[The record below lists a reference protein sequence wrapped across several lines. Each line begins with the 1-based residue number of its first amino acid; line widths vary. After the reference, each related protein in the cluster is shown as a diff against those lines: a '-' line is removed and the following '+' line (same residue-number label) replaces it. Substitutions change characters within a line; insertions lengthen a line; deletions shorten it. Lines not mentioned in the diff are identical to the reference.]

1 MPNKTVNHVSHKKSV
16 VTENGRPKLP
26 TQDQM
31 VYGEIAINYAKDVET
46 ISLKNN
52 SDEIVTFSSDKV
64 IETKIAES
72 NNLLLDG
79 LNGSIV
85 MSMTTARAHDGE
97 SPTTQAYYGSK
108 DALNAVLS
116 HMKIGTFK
124 KGKLIK
130 ECAPGRITATRSG
143 EPIAIDGT
151 DGDVMLYTD
160 TVMYRDRATIDG
172 LTVSG
177 STATSHNVIGLG
189 LVPHMIGTK
198 EAKKFE
204 PFAITPHYATKDVKL
219 DWDSQACP
227 HSIYNPNLVTGN
239 YKTTPTVF
247 KEKFKENGKGYM
259 PGNVNSLDSS
269 YRARKKDGGY
279 QGLYYEF
286 YENWLIAMYLE
297 LGSMNFTEENLFGK
311 GCTWYLPNDE
321 DWFNAEGYDGTSGL
335 KQVHSDGT
343 LVGYGTGMDD
353 DYGDDHIML
362 AHPIEAL
369 VGDTYYDFTESLESI
384 RIMDAIVKANL
395 VDQMAPNKLFTYDAD
410 GNAVAA
416 DSNVD
421 VTTSANMVPNKK
433 YFTVRN
439 VPNCQGLAD
448 GVMTAVVNIFVK
460 LTMNDSSGDSVI
472 WKFSHPV
479 YRGLELFS
487 GMVPQ
492 LEGIYWVQGN
502 TYDGS
507 TNTSWQEFYYAN
519 SCDDLD
525 YLSGCTTAL
534 DDTMS
539 SGETTSAQTLSFGLD
554 ENMPLML
561 SGLTKGYYTSGNP
574 YGWSTATNYNQSLYA
589 HTAFG
594 GGESTYECG
603 YILKEGKSYD
613 GLYTQG
619 IRYIYESNMS
629 GRWVNASAAG
639 CDLYFDYASRML
651 LAGESVR
658 CGANDYACGFSHGHI
673 TLT

>member
-1 MPNKTVNHVSHKKSV
+1 MSNKTVNYVSHKKSV
-16 VTENGRPKLP
+16 VTENGKPKLP
-26 TQDQM
+26 TKDQI

-46 ISLKNN
+46 MSIKNN
-52 SDEIVTFSSDKV
+52 SDEIVTFSLDKA
-64 IETKIAES
+64 IEKKIAES
-72 NNLLLDG
+72 KKVILDG

-85 MSMTTARAHDGE
+85 MDVTMARAHDGS
-97 SPTTQAYYGSK
+97 SPTTQLYYGSK
-108 DALNAVLS
+108 DALNEVLS

-177 STATSHNVIGLG
+177 STATTHNVIGLG

-198 EAKKFE
+198 DAKKFE
-204 PFAITPHYATKDVKL
+204 PFAITPHYATNDVKL
-219 DWDSQACP
+219 DWDLQACP
-227 HSIYNPNLVTGN
+227 HSIYNPNLATGN
-239 YKTTPTVF
+239 YATPTAKFNETF
-247 KEKFKENGKGYM
+247 KANGNGYM
-259 PGNVNSLDSS
+259 PGYINSLDMS

-286 YENWLIAMYLE
+286 YENWLIAMFLE
-297 LGSMNFTEENLFGK
+297 LGSMYFTADNLFGK
-311 GCTWYLPNDE
+311 GCTCYYPND
-321 DWFNAEGYDGTSGL
+321 DNWFNAEGSDGVSGL
-335 KQVHSDGT
+335 KRVHSDGT
-343 LVGYGTGMDD
+343 KVGYGTC
-353 DYGDDHIML
+353 ML
-362 AHPIEAL
+362 DTNSGNTLGLIHPIQSL
-369 VGDTYYDFTESLESI
+369 VGNSYYDFTESLESI

-395 VDQMAPNKLFTYDAD
+395 VDQMAPNKLFTYDSN

-421 VTTSANMVPNKK
+421 VTTGANMIPNKK

-439 VPNCQGLAD
+439 VPNCQGLAN

-487 GMVPQ
+487 GMFTQ

-507 TNTSWQEFYYAN
+507 KNTSWQEFYYAN

-539 SGETTSAQTLSFGLD
+539 SGETTSAQTLSWGLED
-554 ENMPLML
+554 KMPLML
-561 SGLTKGYYTSGNP
+561 SGLTNGYYTSGNP
-574 YGWSTATNYNQSLYA
+574 NGWASATNYNQSLYA

-594 GGESTYECG
+594 ASESTYECG
-603 YILKEGKSYD
+603 YMWKHGSSGH
-613 GLYTQG
+613 GLHAPNY
-619 IRYIYESNMS
+619 YPSNSNLS
-629 GRWVNASAAG
+629 GRWVNASVAG
-639 CDLYFDYASRML
+639 CRLPYGR
-651 LAGESVR
+651 AGRTLDAHSSVR
-658 CGANDYACGFSHGHI
+658 DGNDAFAGGFAHGHI
-673 TLT
+673 TLA

>member
-1 MPNKTVNHVSHKKSV
+1 MSNKTVNYVSHKKSV
-16 VTENGRPKLP
+16 VTENGKPKLP
-26 TQDQM
+26 TQDQI

-46 ISLKNN
+46 MSLKNN
-52 SDEIVTFSSDKV
+52 SDEIVTFSLDKA
-64 IETKIAES
+64 IEKKIAEAKKVI
-72 NNLLLDG
+72 LDG

-85 MSMTTARAHDGE
+85 MSMTTARAHDGV
-97 SPTTQAYYGSK
+97 SPTTQVYYGSK

-172 LTVSG
+172 LTVSE
-177 STATSHNVIGLG
+177 STATTHNVIGLG
-189 LVPHMIGTK
+189 LVPHMIGKK

-204 PFAITPHYATKDVKL
+204 PFAITPHYATRDVQL

-227 HSIYNPNLVTGN
+227 HSIYNPNLETGN
-239 YKTTPTVF
+239 YKTPTPLF
-247 KEKFKENGKGYM
+247 KETFKVNGNGYM
-259 PGNVNSLDSS
+259 QGYIGSFDSS

-286 YENWLIAMYLE
+286 CENWLIAMYLE
-297 LGSMNFTEENLFGK
+297 LGTMYFTADNLFGR
-311 GCTWYLPNDE
+311 GCTDYRPNDAN
-321 DWFNAEGYDGTSGL
+321 WFNSEGSDGVSGL
-335 KQVHSDGT
+335 KRVHSNGT
-343 LVGYGTGMDD
+343 HVGYEPCKGKIKG
-353 DYGDDHIML
+353 
-362 AHPIEAL
+362 L
-369 VGDTYYDFTESLESI
+369 VGDYNYDFTESLESI

-395 VDQMAPNKLFTYDAD
+395 VDQIAPNKLFTYDAD

-416 DSNVD
+416 DDNVD
-421 VTTSANMVPNKK
+421 VTTGANMVPNKK

-460 LTMNDSSGDSVI
+460 LTMNDDSGDSVI

-487 GMVPQ
+487 GMLTQ
-492 LEGIYWVQGN
+492 LEGIYWVIGN

-507 TNTSWQEFYYAN
+507 KNTSWQEFSYAN

-525 YLSGCTTAL
+525 YLSGCTT
-534 DDTMS
+534 DIDTNMS
-539 SGETTSAQTLSFGLD
+539 KNATTSAQTLSFGLD
-554 ENMPLML
+554 ENIPLML
-561 SGLTKGYYTSGNP
+561 SGLTKGYYTIGNP
-574 YGWSTATNYNQSLYA
+574 DGYASATNYNQSLYA

-594 GGESTYECG
+594 RDYTKYECA
-603 YILKEGKSYD
+603 YIWKYGSSWD
-613 GLYTQG
+613 GLHG
-619 IRYIYESNMS
+619 GGPGSSNLS
-629 GRWVNASAAG
+629 GRWVNASVAG
-639 CDLYFDYASRML
+639 CALYSGYYWRSLYAV
-651 LAGESVR
+651 ASVR
-658 CGANDYACGFSHGHI
+658 RGRDIYAGGFSHGHI

>member
-26 TQDQM
+26 TQDQI

-46 ISLKNN
+46 ISIKNN
-52 SDEIVTFSSDKV
+52 SDEIVTRSSDKV
-64 IETKIAES
+64 IEKKIAES
-72 NNLLLDG
+72 NKLILDG

-85 MSMTTARAHDGE
+85 MDMTTARAHDGV
-97 SPTTQAYYGSK
+97 SPTTQIYYGSK
-108 DALNAVLS
+108 DALNLVLS

-124 KGKLIK
+124 NGKLIK

-160 TVMYRDRATIDG
+160 TVLYRDRATIDG

-177 STATSHNVIGLG
+177 STATTHNVIGLG
-189 LVPHMIGTK
+189 LVPHMIGSK
-198 EAKKFE
+198 DAKKFE

-227 HSIYNPNLVTGN
+227 HSIYNPNLETGN
-239 YKTTPTVF
+239 YRKPIA
-247 KEKFKENGKGYM
+247 KFKETFKANGKGYM
-259 PGNVNSLDSS
+259 PGFVSSFDSS

-286 YENWLIAMYLE
+286 YENWLIAMFLE
-297 LGSMNFTEENLFGK
+297 LGSMHFTADNLFGK
-311 GCTWYLPNDE
+311 GCTCYYPND
-321 DWFNAEGYDGTSGL
+321 DYWFNAEGNDGVSGL
-335 KQVHSDGT
+335 KRVHSNGT
-343 LVGYGTGMDD
+343 KVGYGRCMTDYNSGNTLGMKN
-353 DYGDDHIML
+353 
-362 AHPIEAL
+362 PIEAL
-369 VGDTYYDFTESLESI
+369 VGNKFFDFTESLESI

-395 VDQMAPNKLFTYDAD
+395 VDQIAPNKLFTYDAD

-421 VTTSANMVPNKK
+421 VTTGANMVPNKK

-479 YRGLELFS
+479 YRGLELLS
-487 GMVPQ
+487 GMFTQ
-492 LEGIYWVQGN
+492 LEGIHWVMGN
-502 TYDGS
+502 TYNGS
-507 TNTSWQEFYYAN
+507 TNSSWQEFYYAN

-525 YLSGCTTAL
+525 YLSGCSRAI
-534 DDTMS
+534 DDS
-539 SGETTSAQTLSFGLD
+539 LNSNAATSAQTLSWGLED
-554 ENMPLML
+554 KMPLML
-561 SGLTKGYYTSGNP
+561 SGLTNGYYTSGNP
-574 YGWSTATNYNQSLYA
+574 DGLASATNYNQSLYA

-603 YILKEGKSYD
+603 YMWKYGSSVN
-613 GLYTQG
+613 GLHIPNGYPNK
-619 IRYIYESNMS
+619 SNMS
-629 GRWVNASAAG
+629 GRWVNGSVAG
-639 CDLYFDYASRML
+639 CCLADAYAGRTFAANS
-651 LAGESVR
+651 SVR
-658 CGANDYACGFSHGHI
+658 RGNDRYAGGFSHGHI
-673 TLT
+673 TLA

>member
-1 MPNKTVNHVSHKKSV
+1 MSNKTVNHISHKKSV
-16 VTENGRPKLP
+16 VVENERPKLP
-26 TQDQM
+26 TQEQIA
-31 VYGEIAINYAKDVET
+31 YGEIAINYAKDVET
-46 ISLKNN
+46 MSLKNN
-52 SDEIVTFSSDKV
+52 SDEIVTRSSDKI
-64 IETKIAES
+64 IEKKIAEA
-72 NNLLLDG
+72 NQLILDG

-124 KGKLIK
+124 NGKLVK

-160 TVMYRDRATIDG
+160 TDMYRDRATMDE

-177 STATSHNVIGLG
+177 STATTHNVIGLG

-198 EAKKFE
+198 DAKKFE

-219 DWDSQACP
+219 DWDSQPCP
-227 HSIYNPNLVTGN
+227 HSIYNPNLETGN
-239 YKTTPTVF
+239 YRTPTA
-247 KEKFKENGKGYM
+247 KFKETFKANGNGYM
-259 PGNVNSLDSS
+259 PGYVSSFDSS

-286 YENWLIAMYLE
+286 YENWLIAMFLE
-297 LGSMNFTEENLFGK
+297 LGSMYFTADNLFGK
-311 GCTWYLPNDE
+311 GCTCYYPSDDN
-321 DWFNAEGYDGTSGL
+321 WFNAEGSDGVSGL
-335 KQVHSDGT
+335 KRVHSDGT
-343 LVGYGTGMDD
+343 LVGYGRCMNDTNKILG
-353 DYGDDHIML
+353 L
-362 AHPIEAL
+362 QHPIQSL
-369 VGDTYYDFTESLESI
+369 VGNSYYDFTESLESI

-395 VDQMAPNKLFTYDAD
+395 VDQMAPNKLFTYGAD

-421 VTTSANMVPNKK
+421 VTTGANMVPNKK

-472 WKFSHPV
+472 WKFSHLV
-479 YRGLELFS
+479 YRGLELLS
-487 GMVPQ
+487 GMFTQ
-492 LEGIYWVQGN
+492 LEGIHWVMGN
-502 TYDGS
+502 TYNGS
-507 TNTSWQEFYYAN
+507 TNSSWQEFYYAN

-525 YLSGCTTAL
+525 YLSGCTKAIDNSL
-534 DDTMS
+534 NS
-539 SGETTSAQTLSFGLD
+539 SETTSAQTLSFGL
-554 ENMPLML
+554 EGNMPLML
-561 SGLTKGYYTSGNP
+561 SGLTNGYYTSGNP
-574 YGWSTATNYNQSLYA
+574 NGWAKSTNYNQSLYA

-603 YILKEGKSYD
+603 YMWKSGSSWD
-613 GLYTQG
+613 GLHAPSG
-619 IRYIYESNMS
+619 WPNKSNLS
-629 GRWVNASAAG
+629 GRWVNASVAG
-639 CDLYFDYASRML
+639 CDLHNVD
-651 LAGESVR
+651 AGRSLRADDSVR
-658 CGANDYACGFSHGHI
+658 CGYDYYAGGFSHGHI
-673 TLT
+673 TLG

>member
-1 MPNKTVNHVSHKKSV
+1 MSNKTVNHVSHKKSV
-16 VTENGRPKLP
+16 VVENGKPKLP
-26 TQDQM
+26 TPDQI

-52 SDEIVTFSSDKV
+52 SDEIVTRSSDKI
-64 IETKIAES
+64 IEKKIAES
-72 NNLLLDG
+72 NKLILDG
-79 LNGSIV
+79 LNGSVV
-85 MSMTTARAHDGE
+85 MSMATARAHDGE
-97 SPTTQAYYGSK
+97 SPTTQTYYGSK

-172 LTVSG
+172 LTVSE

-189 LVPHMIGTK
+189 LVPHMVGSK

-227 HSIYNPNLVTGN
+227 HSIYNPNLETGN
-239 YKTTPTVF
+239 YRRPTA
-247 KEKFKENGKGYM
+247 KFKETFKANGNGYM
-259 PGNVNSLDSS
+259 PGSVSSFDMS

-297 LGSMNFTEENLFGK
+297 LGSMYFTANDSFGK
-311 GCTWYLPNDE
+311 GCTSYYPDDSN
-321 DWFNAEGYDGTSGL
+321 WFNAEGSDGVSGL
-335 KQVHSDGT
+335 KRVTSSGT
-343 LVGYGTGMDD
+343 LVGYGRCMSDTNSGKTL
-353 DYGDDHIML
+353 GL
-362 AHPIEAL
+362 TNPIEAL
-369 VGDTYYDFTESLESI
+369 VGTSQYDFTESLESI

-395 VDQMAPNKLFTYDAD
+395 VDQIAPNKLFTYDAD

-421 VTTSANMVPNKK
+421 VTTGANMVPNKK

-460 LTMNDSSGDSVI
+460 LTINNSRTDSVI

-479 YRGLELFS
+479 YRGLELLS
-487 GMVPQ
+487 GMFTQ
-492 LEGIYWVQGN
+492 LEGIHWVMGN

-507 TNTSWQEFYYAN
+507 KNTSWQEFYYAN

-525 YLSGCTTAL
+525 YLSGCTRDI
-534 DDTMS
+534 DDS
-539 SGETTSAQTLSFGLD
+539 LNSNAATSAQTLSFGLD
-554 ENMPLML
+554 DNIPLML
-561 SGLTKGYYTSGNP
+561 SGLTKGYYTSDNP
-574 YGWSTATNYNQSLYA
+574 NKWAKATNYNLSLYA

-603 YILKEGKSYD
+603 YMWKYGYSGD
-613 GLYTQG
+613 GLHAPNGYPNQ
-619 IRYIYESNMS
+619 SNLS
-629 GRWVNASAAG
+629 GRWVNASVAG
-639 CDLYFDYASRML
+639 CPLRNGF
-651 LAGESVR
+651 AGRTLSARDSVR
-658 CGANDYACGFSHGHI
+658 YGNGYYAGGFAHGHI
-673 TLT
+673 TLA

>member
-1 MPNKTVNHVSHKKSV
+1 MPNKTVNHISHKKSV
-16 VTENGRPKLP
+16 VTEDGRPKLP
-26 TQDQM
+26 TSDQI

-52 SDEIVTFSSDKV
+52 SDEIVTFSSDKI
-64 IETKIAES
+64 IEKKIAES
-72 NNLLLDG
+72 NNLLLDY

-85 MSMTTARAHDGE
+85 MSMTTARAHDGV
-97 SPTTQAYYGSK
+97 SPTTQIYYGSK

-160 TVMYRDRATIDG
+160 TVLYRDRATIDG

-177 STATSHNVIGLG
+177 STATTHNVIGLG
-189 LVPHMIGTK
+189 LVPHMIGKK

-204 PFAITPHYATKDVKL
+204 PFAITPHYATNDVKL

-227 HSIYNPNLVTGN
+227 HSIYNPNLETGN
-239 YKTTPTVF
+239 YKTPTPLF
-247 KEKFKENGKGYM
+247 KETFKENGKGYM
-259 PGNVNSLDSS
+259 PGYVGSFDSS

-297 LGSMNFTEENLFGK
+297 LGSMYFTADNLFGK
-311 GCTWYLPNDE
+311 GCTDYRPNDAN
-321 DWFNAEGYDGTSGL
+321 WFNSEGSDGVSGI
-335 KQVHSDGT
+335 KRVTSDGT
-343 LVGYGTGMDD
+343 HVGYEPCKGKIKG
-353 DYGDDHIML
+353 
-362 AHPIEAL
+362 L
-369 VGDTYYDFTESLESI
+369 VGDYNYDFTESLESI

-395 VDQMAPNKLFTYDAD
+395 VDQIAPNKLFTYDSN

-416 DSNVD
+416 DDNVD
-421 VTTSANMVPNKK
+421 VTTGANMVPNKK

-460 LTMNDSSGDSVI
+460 LTMNDDSGDSVI

-487 GMVPQ
+487 GMLTQ
-492 LEGIYWVQGN
+492 LEGIYWVIGN

-507 TNTSWQEFYYAN
+507 TNSDWQEFYYAN

-525 YLSGCTTAL
+525 YFSGCTTAV
-534 DDTMS
+534 DTNMS
-539 SGETTSAQTLSFGLD
+539 KNAATSAQTLSFGLG
-554 ENMPLML
+554 ENIPLML
-561 SGLTKGYYTSGNP
+561 SGLTKGYYTIGHPEGNA
-574 YGWSTATNYNQSLYA
+574 SATNYNQSLYA

-594 GGESTYECG
+594 RDYTKYECA
-603 YILKEGKSYD
+603 YIWKYGTSWD
-613 GLYTQG
+613 GLHG
-619 IRYIYESNMS
+619 GNPGSSNLS
-629 GRWVNASAAG
+629 GRWVNASVAG
-639 CDLYFDYASRML
+639 CALYSGYYWRTLYAV
-651 LAGESVR
+651 ASVR
-658 CGANDYACGFSHGHI
+658 RGRDVYAGGFSHGHI
-673 TLT
+673 TLA

>member
-1 MPNKTVNHVSHKKSV
+1 MSNKTVNHISHKKSV
-16 VTENGRPKLP
+16 VVEDGRPKLP
-26 TQDQM
+26 TQDQI
-31 VYGEIAINYAKDVET
+31 VYGELAINYAKDVET

-52 SDEIVTFSSDKV
+52 SDEIVTRSSDKV
-64 IETKIAES
+64 IEKKIAEA
-72 NNLLLDG
+72 NQLILDG

-85 MSMTTARAHDGE
+85 MSMTTARAHDGV

-177 STATSHNVIGLG
+177 SSATTHNVIGLG
-189 LVPHMIGTK
+189 LVPHMVGTK

-227 HSIYNPNLVTGN
+227 HSIYNPNLETGN
-239 YKTTPTVF
+239 YKTPTAKFNETF
-247 KEKFKENGKGYM
+247 KANGNGYM
-259 PGNVNSLDSS
+259 PGKVSSFDSS

-297 LGSMNFTEENLFGK
+297 LGSMNFTADNVFGK
-311 GCTWYLPNDE
+311 GCTCYYPND
-321 DWFNAEGYDGTSGL
+321 DNWFNAEGSDGVSGL
-335 KQVHSDGT
+335 KRVHSDGT
-343 LVGYGTGMDD
+343 LVGYGKCMKDTNSGNTLGLKSPM
-353 DYGDDHIML
+353 
-362 AHPIEAL
+362 EAL
-369 VGDTYYDFTESLESI
+369 VGTSYYDFTESLESI

-395 VDQMAPNKLFTYDAD
+395 VDQIAPNKLFTYDSN

-416 DSNVD
+416 NSNVD
-421 VTTSANMVPNKK
+421 VTTGANMVPNKK

-479 YRGLELFS
+479 YRGLELLS
-487 GMVPQ
+487 GMFTQ
-492 LEGIYWVQGN
+492 LEGIYWVMGN
-502 TYDGS
+502 TTDGS
-507 TNTSWQEFYYAN
+507 KNTSWQEFYYAN

-525 YLSGCTTAL
+525 YLSGCTKAI
-534 DDTMS
+534 DTNMS
-539 SGETTSAQTLSFGLD
+539 KNAATSAQTLSRGLD
-554 ENMPLML
+554 ENIPLML
-561 SGLTKGYYTSGNP
+561 SGLTNGYYTSGNP
-574 YGWSTATNYNQSLYA
+574 YGWAKATNYNQSLYA

-594 GGESTYECG
+594 GGESTYECAYIRKDG
-603 YILKEGKSYD
+603 YSYEA
-613 GLYTQG
+613 LP
-619 IRYIYESNMS
+619 SNNLS
-629 GRWVNASAAG
+629 GRWVNASVAG
-639 CDLYFDYASRML
+639 CDLSDSN
-651 LAGESVR
+651 AGRTLSDIHSVR
-658 CGANDYACGFSHGHI
+658 HSNGDFACGFSHGHI

>member
-1 MPNKTVNHVSHKKSV
+1 MSNKTVNHVSHKKSV
-16 VTENGRPKLP
+16 VTEDGRPKLP
-26 TQDQM
+26 TQDQI

-46 ISLKNN
+46 ISIKNN
-52 SDEIVTFSSDKV
+52 SDEIVTRSSDKI
-64 IETKIAES
+64 IEKKIAES
-72 NNLLLDG
+72 NKLIFDG

-85 MSMTTARAHDGE
+85 MDVTMARAHDGS
-97 SPTTQAYYGSK
+97 SPTTQLYYGSK
-108 DALNAVLS
+108 DALNEVLS

-130 ECAPGRITATRSG
+130 ECAPGRITVTRSG

-177 STATSHNVIGLG
+177 STATTHNVIGLG
-189 LVPHMIGTK
+189 LVPHMVGNK

-204 PFAITPHYATKDVKL
+204 PFAITPHYATNDVQL
-219 DWDSQACP
+219 DWDSQPCP
-227 HSIYNPNLVTGN
+227 HSIYNPNLETGN
-239 YKTTPTVF
+239 YEPPTP
-247 KEKFKENGKGYM
+247 KFKETFKANGNGYVA
-259 PGNVNSLDSS
+259 GFASS
-269 YRARKKDGGY
+269 FYSSDDARKKDGGY

-297 LGSMNFTEENLFGK
+297 LGSMNFTDTNLFGL
-311 GCTWYLPNDE
+311 GCTWSLPFDE
-321 DWFNAEGYDGTSGL
+321 YWFNAEGDDGVGGL
-335 KQVHSDGT
+335 KHVHSDGT
-343 LVGYGTGMDD
+343 LIGYGSYVNDEGNDD
-353 DYGDDHIML
+353 KLGL
-362 AHPIEAL
+362 KNPIEAL
-369 VGDTYYDFTESLESI
+369 VGKAACDFTESLESI

-395 VDQMAPNKLFTYDAD
+395 VDQIAPNKLFTYDDD
-410 GNAVAA
+410 GNAIAA
-416 DSNVD
+416 ESNVD
-421 VTTSANMVPNKK
+421 VTTGANMVPNKK

-460 LTMNDSSGDSVI
+460 LTVDDDSGDLVI

-487 GMVPQ
+487 GMFIQ
-492 LEGIYWVQGN
+492 LEGIHWVQGN

-525 YLSGCTTAL
+525 YLSGCTI
-534 DDTMS
+534 DIDNSMS

-554 ENMPLML
+554 ENIPLML
-561 SGLTKGYYTSGNP
+561 SGLTNGYYTSDNP
-574 YGWSTATNYNQSLYA
+574 YGFATATNYNLSLYA
-589 HTAFG
+589 HTELYGAG
-594 GGESTYECG
+594 TSSYECAAIDKNG
-603 YILKEGKSYD
+603 SSLGGLHGSYPN
-613 GLYTQG
+613 Q
-619 IRYIYESNMS
+619 SNLS
-629 GRWVNASAAG
+629 GRWVNSSMAS
-639 CDLYFDYASRML
+639 CSLYYP
-651 LAGESVR
+651 LACRTLFARDSVR
-658 CGANDYACGFSHGHI
+658 VGYNDAASGFSHGHI

>member
-1 MPNKTVNHVSHKKSV
+1 MSNQTVNHVSHKKSV
-16 VTENGRPKLP
+16 VTEDGRPKLP
-26 TQDQM
+26 TSDQI

-46 ISLKNN
+46 ISIKNN
-52 SDEIVTFSSDKV
+52 SDEIVTFSSDKI

-72 NNLLLDG
+72 NKLIWDG

-97 SPTTQAYYGSK
+97 SPTTQTYYGSK

-189 LVPHMIGTK
+189 LVPHMIGSK
-198 EAKKFE
+198 DAKKFE
-204 PFAITPHYATKDVKL
+204 PFAITPHYATKEVKL
-219 DWDSQACP
+219 DWDTKACP
-227 HSIYNPNLVTGN
+227 HSIYNPNLPTGN
-239 YKTTPTVF
+239 YKTPTSKFVETF
-247 KEKFKENGKGYM
+247 KANGNGYM
-259 PGNVNSLDSS
+259 PGNINSMASS
-269 YRARKKDGGY
+269 YSARKKDGGY

-297 LGSMNFTEENLFGK
+297 LGTMNFTAYNLFGK
-311 GCTWYLPNDE
+311 GCNRYIPTDVY
-321 DWFNAEGYDGTSGL
+321 WFNAEGSDGVSGL
-335 KQVHSDGT
+335 KRVTSDGT
-343 LVGYGTGMDD
+343 HVGYGRCM
-353 DYGDDHIML
+353 GDTNSGKTL
-362 AHPIEAL
+362 GLVNPIQSL
-369 VGDTYYDFTESLESI
+369 VGTSYFDFTESLESI

-395 VDQMAPNKLFTYDAD
+395 VDQIAPNKLFTYGTN

-416 DSNVD
+416 ASNVD
-421 VTTSANMVPNKK
+421 VTTGLNMIPNKK

-460 LTMNDSSGDSVI
+460 LTLNDNSGDSVI

-479 YRGLELFS
+479 YRGLELLS
-487 GMVPQ
+487 GMMTQ
-492 LEGIYWVQGN
+492 LEGIHWVQGN
-502 TYDGS
+502 TYNGS
-507 TNTSWQEFYYAN
+507 INIIWQEFYYAN
-519 SCDDLD
+519 SCDELG
-525 YLSGCTTAL
+525 YLSGCTLGIDNSLNGNAA
-534 DDTMS
+534 
-539 SGETTSAQTLSFGLD
+539 TSAQTISFGLD
-554 ENMPLML
+554 DNIPLMV
-561 SGLTKGYYTSGNP
+561 SGLTKGFYTNGRPN
-574 YGWSTATNYNQSLYA
+574 GWAAATNYNQSLYA

-594 GGESTYECG
+594 GGETTYECAYMWKG
-603 YILKEGKSYD
+603 GSGG
-613 GLYTQG
+613 GLNGNPSQ
-619 IRYIYESNMS
+619 SNKS
-629 GRWVNASAAG
+629 GRWVNASVAG
-639 CDLYFDYASRML
+639 CHLGRDVAGRT
-651 LAGESVR
+651 LAADVSVR
-658 CGANDYACGFSHGHI
+658 ANSSNFAGGFAHGHI
-673 TLT
+673 SLT

>member
-26 TQDQM
+26 TQDQI

-46 ISLKNN
+46 ISIKNN
-52 SDEIVTFSSDKV
+52 SDEIVTRSSDKV
-64 IETKIAES
+64 IEKKIAES
-72 NNLLLDG
+72 NKLILDG

-85 MSMTTARAHDGE
+85 MDMTTARAHDGE
-97 SPTTQAYYGSK
+97 SPTTQTYYGSK

-160 TVMYRDRATIDG
+160 TVLYRDRATIDG

-177 STATSHNVIGLG
+177 STATTHNVIGLG
-189 LVPHMIGTK
+189 LVPHMVGTK

-227 HSIYNPNLVTGN
+227 HSIYNPNLETGN
-239 YKTTPTVF
+239 YNTPTA
-247 KEKFKENGKGYM
+247 KFKETFKANGNGYM
-259 PGNVNSLDSS
+259 LGYINSLDMS

-297 LGSMNFTEENLFGK
+297 LGTMYFTADNLFGK
-311 GCTWYLPNDE
+311 GCTCYLPNDE

-335 KQVHSDGT
+335 KRVTSGGT
-343 LVGYGTGMDD
+343 LVGYGKC
-353 DYGDDHIML
+353 ML
-362 AHPIEAL
+362 DTNSGNTLGLIHPIQSL
-369 VGDTYYDFTESLESI
+369 VGNSYYDFTESLESI

-395 VDQMAPNKLFTYDAD
+395 VDQMAPNKLFTYDSN

-421 VTTSANMVPNKK
+421 VTTGANMEPNKK

-460 LTMNDSSGDSVI
+460 LTVNDDSGDSVI

-487 GMVPQ
+487 GMFTQ
-492 LEGIYWVQGN
+492 LEGIYWVMGN

-507 TNTSWQEFYYAN
+507 KNTRWQEFYYAN

-525 YLSGCTTAL
+525 YLSGCSKAIDNSL
-534 DDTMS
+534 NS
-539 SGETTSAQTLSFGLD
+539 NAATSAQTLSRGLD
-554 ENMPLML
+554 ENIPLML

-574 YGWSTATNYNQSLYA
+574 QGWAKATNYNQSLYA
-589 HTAFG
+589 HTALG
-594 GGESTYECG
+594 GGYRTYECG
-603 YILKEGKSYD
+603 YIRKDGASYD
-613 GLYTQG
+613 ALPF
-619 IRYIYESNMS
+619 NNLS
-629 GRWVNASAAG
+629 GRWVNASAVGGRLYEESAG
-639 CDLYFDYASRML
+639 RALRAV
-651 LAGESVR
+651 ESVR
-658 CGANDYACGFSHGHI
+658 KSYGSYGGGFSHGHI
-673 TLT
+673 TLA

>member
-1 MPNKTVNHVSHKKSV
+1 MPNKTVNHISHKKSV
-16 VTENGRPKLP
+16 VTEDGRPKLP
-26 TQDQM
+26 TSDQI

-52 SDEIVTFSSDKV
+52 SDEIVTFSSDKI
-64 IETKIAES
+64 IEKKIAES
-72 NNLLLDG
+72 NNLLLDY

-85 MSMTTARAHDGE
+85 MSMTTARAHDGV
-97 SPTTQAYYGSK
+97 SPTTQIYYGSK

-160 TVMYRDRATIDG
+160 TVLYRDRATIDG

-177 STATSHNVIGLG
+177 STATTHNVIGLG
-189 LVPHMIGTK
+189 LVPHMIGKK

-204 PFAITPHYATKDVKL
+204 PFAITPHYATNDVKL

-227 HSIYNPNLVTGN
+227 HSIYNPNLETGN
-239 YKTTPTVF
+239 YKTPTPLF
-247 KEKFKENGKGYM
+247 KETFKENGKGYM
-259 PGNVNSLDSS
+259 PGYVGSFDSS

-297 LGSMNFTEENLFGK
+297 LGTMYFTAENLFGR
-311 GCTWYLPNDE
+311 GCTDYRPNDAN
-321 DWFNAEGYDGTSGL
+321 WFNSEGSDGVSGL
-335 KQVHSDGT
+335 KRVHSNGT
-343 LVGYGTGMDD
+343 HVGYEPCKGKIKG
-353 DYGDDHIML
+353 
-362 AHPIEAL
+362 L
-369 VGDTYYDFTESLESI
+369 VGDYNYDFTESLESI

-395 VDQMAPNKLFTYDAD
+395 VDQIAPNKLFTYDAD

-416 DSNVD
+416 DDNVD
-421 VTTSANMVPNKK
+421 VTTGANMVPNKK

-439 VPNCQGLAD
+439 VPNCQGLAY

-460 LTMNDSSGDSVI
+460 LTMNDDSGDSVI

-487 GMVPQ
+487 GMLTQ
-492 LEGIYWVQGN
+492 LEGIYWVIGN

-507 TNTSWQEFYYAN
+507 KNTSWK
-519 SCDDLD
+519 
-525 YLSGCTTAL
+525 
-534 DDTMS
+534 S
-539 SGETTSAQTLSFGLD
+539 SIMQTLV
-554 ENMPLML
+554 M
-561 SGLTKGYYTSGNP
+561 TS
-574 YGWSTATNYNQSLYA
+574 
-589 HTAFG
+589 
-594 GGESTYECG
+594 
-603 YILKEGKSYD
+603 I
-613 GLYTQG
+613 
-619 IRYIYESNMS
+619 I
-629 GRWVNASAAG
+629 
-639 CDLYFDYASRML
+639 
-651 LAGESVR
+651 
-658 CGANDYACGFSHGHI
+658 
-673 TLT
+673 

>member
-1 MPNKTVNHVSHKKSV
+1 MSNKTVNHVSHKKSV
-16 VTENGRPKLP
+16 VTENGKPKLP
-26 TQDQM
+26 TPDQI

-46 ISLKNN
+46 ISIKNN
-52 SDEIVTFSSDKV
+52 SDEIVTFSSDKI
-64 IETKIAES
+64 IEKKIAES
-72 NNLLLDG
+72 NKLILDG

-85 MSMTTARAHDGE
+85 MYMTTARAHDGE
-97 SPTTQAYYGSK
+97 SPTTQTYYGSK

-124 KGKLIK
+124 NGKLVK

-177 STATSHNVIGLG
+177 STATTHNVIGLG
-189 LVPHMIGTK
+189 LVPHMVGTK

-204 PFAITPHYATKDVKL
+204 PFAITPHYATKEVKL

-227 HSIYNPNLVTGN
+227 HSIYNPNLETGN
-239 YKTTPTVF
+239 YSRPIS
-247 KEKFKENGKGYM
+247 KFKETFKANGNGYM
-259 PGNVNSLDSS
+259 PGNINSMASS
-269 YRARKKDGGY
+269 YSARKKDGGY

-286 YENWLIAMYLE
+286 YENWLIGMFLE
-297 LGSMNFTEENLFGK
+297 LGSMYFTANDSFGK
-311 GCTWYLPNDE
+311 GCTNYYPDDSN
-321 DWFNAEGYDGTSGL
+321 WFNAEGSDGVSGL
-335 KQVHSDGT
+335 KRVHSNGT
-343 LVGYGTGMDD
+343 KVGYGRCVNDVNNTIGL
-353 DYGDDHIML
+353 GN
-362 AHPIEAL
+362 PIQAL
-369 VGDTYYDFTESLESI
+369 VGGNVCDFTESLESI

-395 VDQMAPNKLFTYDAD
+395 VDQIAPNKLFTYDSN

-416 DSNVD
+416 NSNVD
-421 VTTSANMVPNKK
+421 VTTGANMKPNKK

-460 LTMNDSSGDSVI
+460 LTMKDKSGDSVI

-479 YRGLELFS
+479 YRGLELLS
-487 GMVPQ
+487 GMFTQ
-492 LEGIYWVQGN
+492 LEGIHWVMGN
-502 TYDGS
+502 TYNGS
-507 TNTSWQEFYYAN
+507 TNSSWQEFYYAN

-525 YLSGCTTAL
+525 YLSGCTRAI
-534 DDTMS
+534 DDS
-539 SGETTSAQTLSFGLD
+539 LNSNSATSAQTLSWGLG

-574 YGWSTATNYNQSLYA
+574 NGWATATNYNQSLYA

-594 GGESTYECG
+594 GGETTYECA
-603 YILKEGKSYD
+603 YMWKDNASWD
-613 GLYTQG
+613 GLHS
-619 IRYIYESNMS
+619 ENPASSNMS
-629 GRWVNASAAG
+629 GRWVNASVAG
-639 CDLYFDYASRML
+639 CCLILAYAGRSLIANRSVRAGDYA
-651 LAGESVR
+651 
-658 CGANDYACGFSHGHI
+658 DYAGGFAHGHI
-673 TLT
+673 SLT

>member
-1 MPNKTVNHVSHKKSV
+1 MPNKTVNYVSHKKSV
-16 VTENGRPKLP
+16 VTEDGRPKLP
-26 TQDQM
+26 TSDQI

-227 HSIYNPNLVTGN
+227 HSIYNPNLETGN
-239 YKTTPTVF
+239 YRKPIA
-247 KEKFKENGKGYM
+247 KFKETFKANGKGYM
-259 PGNVNSLDSS
+259 PGFVSSFDSS

-286 YENWLIAMYLE
+286 YENWLIAMFLE
-297 LGSMNFTEENLFGK
+297 LGSMHFTADNLFGK
-311 GCTWYLPNDE
+311 GCNRYTPTDDY
-321 DWFNAEGYDGTSGL
+321 WFNAEGNDGVSGL
-335 KQVHSDGT
+335 KRVTSGGT
-343 LVGYGTGMDD
+343 LVGYGLCMDD
-353 DYGDDHIML
+353 SNKKNTLGMKN
-362 AHPIEAL
+362 PIEAL
-369 VGDTYYDFTESLESI
+369 VGNKFFDFTESLESI

-395 VDQMAPNKLFTYDAD
+395 VDQIAPNKLFTYDAD

-421 VTTSANMVPNKK
+421 VTTGANMVPNKK

-460 LTMNDSSGDSVI
+460 LTMNDDSGDSVI

-487 GMVPQ
+487 GMFTQ
-492 LEGIYWVQGN
+492 LEGIYWVMGN

-539 SGETTSAQTLSFGLD
+539 SGETTSAQTLSCGLG
-554 ENMPLML
+554 ENIPLML
-561 SGLTKGYYTSGNP
+561 SGLTNGYYTSGNP
-574 YGWSTATNYNQSLYA
+574 QGWAKATNYNLSLYA

-594 GGESTYECG
+594 GGASTYECG
-603 YILKEGKSYD
+603 HIWKD
-613 GLYTQG
+613 GASWSGLHAPNGYPNK
-619 IRYIYESNMS
+619 SNMS
-629 GRWVNASAAG
+629 GRWVNGSIAG
-639 CDLYFDYASRML
+639 CCLADTYAGRTFAANS
-651 LAGESVR
+651 SVR
-658 CGANDYACGFSHGHI
+658 KGDERYAGGFSHGHI
-673 TLT
+673 TLA

>member
-1 MPNKTVNHVSHKKSV
+1 MSNKTVNHVSHKKSV
-16 VTENGRPKLP
+16 VTEDGRPKLP
-26 TQDQM
+26 TSDQI

-46 ISLKNN
+46 ISIKNN
-52 SDEIVTFSSDKV
+52 SDEIVTFSSDKI

-72 NNLLLDG
+72 NKLILDG

-85 MSMTTARAHDGE
+85 MDMTTARAHDGE
-97 SPTTQAYYGSK
+97 SPTTQTYYGSK
-108 DALNAVLS
+108 NALNEVLS

-172 LTVSG
+172 LTVSE
-177 STATSHNVIGLG
+177 STATTHNVIGLG

-204 PFAITPHYATKDVKL
+204 PFAITPHYATLDVKL

-227 HSIYNPNLVTGN
+227 HSIYNPNLATGN
-239 YKTTPTVF
+239 YKTPTAMF
-247 KEKFKENGKGYM
+247 KETFKANGNGYM
-259 PGNVNSLDSS
+259 PGLVSSFDSS

-297 LGSMNFTEENLFGK
+297 LGSMNFTEYNLFGK
-311 GCTWYLPNDE
+311 GCTSHLPSDE
-321 DWFNAEGYDGTSGL
+321 DWFNAEGSDGVSGL
-335 KQVHSDGT
+335 KQVTSGGT
-343 LVGYGTGMDD
+343 LVGYGRCMGNSDGGNTIRLTD
-353 DYGDDHIML
+353 
-362 AHPIEAL
+362 PIKAL
-369 VGDTYYDFTESLESI
+369 VGNSYYDFTESLESI

-395 VDQMAPNKLFTYDAD
+395 VDQIAPNKLFTYDDD

-416 DSNVD
+416 NSNVD
-421 VTTSANMVPNKK
+421 VTTGANMVPNKK

-460 LTMNDSSGDSVI
+460 LTVNDSRRDSVI

-479 YRGLELFS
+479 YRGLELLS
-487 GMVPQ
+487 GMFTQ
-492 LEGIYWVQGN
+492 LEGIYWVIGN

-507 TNTSWQEFYYAN
+507 KNTSWQEFYYAN

-525 YLSGCTTAL
+525 YLSGCSRDI
-534 DDTMS
+534 DDS
-539 SGETTSAQTLSFGLD
+539 LNSNVATSAQTLSFGLN
-554 ENMPLML
+554 ENIPLML
-561 SGLTKGYYTSGNP
+561 SGLTNGYYTSGNP
-574 YGWSTATNYNQSLYA
+574 NGWAKATNYNQSLYA

-594 GGESTYECG
+594 GGASTYECG
-603 YILKEGKSYD
+603 YMFKGCVSWGGLHGAYPNRSY
-613 GLYTQG
+613 
-619 IRYIYESNMS
+619 MS
-629 GRWVNASAAG
+629 GRWVNVSLAG
-639 CDLYFDYASRML
+639 CNLFRDV
-651 LAGESVR
+651 AGRSLRAENSVR
-658 CGANDYACGFSHGHI
+658 GGDDSNAGGFAHGHI
-673 TLT
+673 TLA

>member
-1 MPNKTVNHVSHKKSV
+1 MSNKTVNYVSHKKSV
-16 VTENGRPKLP
+16 VTEDGRPKLP
-26 TQDQM
+26 TSDQI

-46 ISLKNN
+46 MSIKNN
-52 SDEIVTFSSDKV
+52 SDEIVTFSSDKI

-72 NNLLLDG
+72 NKLILDG

-97 SPTTQAYYGSK
+97 SPTTQTYYGSK
-108 DALNAVLS
+108 DVLNAVLS

-124 KGKLIK
+124 NGKLIK

-177 STATSHNVIGLG
+177 STATTHNVIGLG
-189 LVPHMIGTK
+189 LVPHMVGKK

-204 PFAITPHYATKDVKL
+204 PFAITPHYATLDVQL
-219 DWDSQACP
+219 DWDSQPCP
-227 HSIYNPNLVTGN
+227 HSIYNPNLATGN
-239 YKTTPTVF
+239 YRTPIA
-247 KEKFKENGKGYM
+247 KFKETFKANGNGYV
-259 PGNVNSLDSS
+259 PGFVSSFDSS

-286 YENWLIAMYLE
+286 YENWLIAMFLE
-297 LGSMNFTEENLFGK
+297 LGSMYFTANNVFGK
-311 GCTWYLPNDE
+311 GCTAYFPNDAN
-321 DWFNAEGYDGTSGL
+321 WFNAEGSDGVSGL
-335 KQVHSDGT
+335 KRVHSDGT
-343 LVGYGTGMDD
+343 LVGYGRCMSDTKYTIGLE
-353 DYGDDHIML
+353 Y
-362 AHPIEAL
+362 PIRAL
-369 VGDTYYDFTESLESI
+369 VGDSNYDFTESLESI

-395 VDQMAPNKLFTYDAD
+395 VDQMAPNKLFTYGAD

-421 VTTSANMVPNKK
+421 VTTGANMVPNKK

-479 YRGLELFS
+479 YRGLELLS
-487 GMVPQ
+487 GMYTQ
-492 LEGIYWVQGN
+492 LEGIHWVMGH

-507 TNTSWQEFYYAN
+507 KNTSWQEFYYAN

-525 YLSGCTTAL
+525 YLSGCSRTI
-534 DDTMS
+534 DTNMS
-539 SGETTSAQTLSFGLD
+539 KNAATSAQTLSWGLED
-554 ENMPLML
+554 NMPLML

-574 YGWSTATNYNQSLYA
+574 EGWAKTTNYNQSLYA

-594 GGESTYECG
+594 GSASTYECG
-603 YILKEGKSYD
+603 YIWKYGGSND
-613 GLYTQG
+613 GLNG
-619 IRYIYESNMS
+619 RPNMG
-629 GRWVNASAAG
+629 GRWVNASAVG
-639 CDLYFDYASRML
+639 CHLNRD
-651 LAGESVR
+651 LAGRTFGADNSVR
-658 CGANDYACGFSHGHI
+658 DAHDFYAGGFSHGHI

>member
-1 MPNKTVNHVSHKKSV
+1 MSNKTVNNISHKKSV
-16 VTENGRPKLP
+16 VTEDGKPKLP
-26 TQDQM
+26 TPDQI

-46 ISLKNN
+46 MSIKNN
-52 SDEIVTFSSDKV
+52 SDEIVTFSSDKI

-72 NNLLLDG
+72 NKLILDG
-79 LNGSIV
+79 LNGSVV
-85 MSMTTARAHDGE
+85 MSMATARAHDGE

-124 KGKLIK
+124 NGKLIK

-172 LTVSG
+172 LNVSE
-177 STATSHNVIGLG
+177 STATTHNVIGLG

-198 EAKKFE
+198 DAKKFE

-227 HSIYNPNLVTGN
+227 HSIYNPNLETGN
-239 YKTTPTVF
+239 YRRPTV
-247 KEKFKENGKGYM
+247 KFKETFKANGNGYV
-259 PGNVNSLDSS
+259 PGKINSLDMS

-297 LGSMNFTEENLFGK
+297 LGSMYFTANDSFGK
-311 GCTWYLPNDE
+311 GCTSYYPDDSN
-321 DWFNAEGYDGTSGL
+321 WFNAEGSDGVSGL
-335 KQVHSDGT
+335 KRVTSSGT
-343 LVGYGTGMDD
+343 LVGYGRCMNDTESIISLE
-353 DYGDDHIML
+353 Y
-362 AHPIEAL
+362 PIRAL
-369 VGDTYYDFTESLESI
+369 VGESNYDFTESLESI

-395 VDQMAPNKLFTYDAD
+395 VDQIAPNKLFTYDDD

-416 DSNVD
+416 NSNVD
-421 VTTSANMVPNKK
+421 VITGANMVPNKK

-460 LTMNDSSGDSVI
+460 LTMSDDSGDSVI

-479 YRGLELFS
+479 YRGLELLS
-487 GMVPQ
+487 GLYTQ
-492 LEGIYWVQGN
+492 LEGIHWVMGN

-507 TNTSWQEFYYAN
+507 TNSSWQEFYYAN

-525 YLSGCTTAL
+525 YLSGCTTDI
-534 DDTMS
+534 DDS
-539 SGETTSAQTLSFGLD
+539 LNSNQATSAQTLSWGLED
-554 ENMPLML
+554 NMPLML
-561 SGLTKGYYTSGNP
+561 SGLTNGYYTSGHP
-574 YGWSTATNYNQSLYA
+574 YGWAKATNYNQSLYA

-594 GGESTYECG
+594 GSASTYECG
-603 YILKEGKSYD
+603 YMWKNKGSSFG
-613 GLYTQG
+613 GLHAPNGYPKQ
-619 IRYIYESNMS
+619 SNMS

-639 CDLYFDYASRML
+639 CHLNRDF
-651 LAGESVR
+651 AGRTFGADNSVR
-658 CGANDYACGFSHGHI
+658 DVHDFYAGGFSHGHI
-673 TLT
+673 TLV